1 MINSDRFTLN
11 LNSKKILIVIV
22 SLQLAFLGLI
32 ALDSLSLGIPILRQV
47 IGFLYLTF
55 VPGILLLGV
64 FRINNLN
71 TLETLLYSAGLSL
84 SFLMFIGFLMNFFY
98 PLIGISKP
106 ISVIPLTITI
116 SVITLVLCAIF
127 YYRNKE
133 FKISV
138 SVKEITSPAVL
149 LLVLLPFISIFG
161 AYFFSY
167 HTINIILLVLF
178 GIIAI
183 IPIIV
188 SLDKFPTKVF
198 PFLIWTISIS
208 LLLSV
213 ALPTKHLSYGDASV
227 EYSYAKLVLANGF
240 WDSSVFGN
248 HNALLRIVMLHPIH
262 SIMLNLNLEDVFR
275 VIHPLLYSFTP
286 LVLYIAFKY
295 LTNEKTAFFSSYF
308 FMSVFSFFVIL
319 SRNTR
324 TGIAELF
331 IALFI
336 LSLVSKNITNVKKSL
351 LLLIFS
357 LSIAVCHYGTSYLFM
372 FALLTSTLL
381 LALSNRF
388 LSKAEKGN
396 LTPTLSVLYVVFA
409 LTWYMYVSGS
419 SSFETL
425 VSFLSHMFA
434 QMSELLSPETSY
446 SVYAL
451 SRDWPFSVEVSKD
464 LLLVAFIFIAIE
476 VIAMIWNVL
485 RKRELE
491 FQKEFAALSIVL
503 FGIVLATF
511 LPAKGFNPAR
521 VIHLSLCFLASFSVI
536 GFLRVCR
543 YFGRIIKGIEVQSD
557 RTYVTF
563 SIFLAILFLFNSG
576 FISETVTKGD
586 DYSPNVMISKP
597 RAMDI
602 NTPQYMY
609 AYYRE
614 IISDQ
619 EFISARWL
627 MERKDN
633 SIKIYLDPYADVL
646 FKQISHPLS
655 KPWVVIR
662 NRTIIEKGYIF
673 LRTYNLVK
681 KVSIIQTYPPEMKNI
696 SEVYPIDVSSKIYT
710 NEGSEIYYC

>member
-1 MINSDRFTLN
+1 MINGDRFVLN
-11 LNSKKILIVIV
+11 LDSKKLLIVIV

-32 ALDSLSLGIPILRQV
+32 ALDSLGLGIPILRQV
-47 IGFLYLTF
+47 IGFIYLTF

-71 TLETLLYSAGLSL
+71 TLETLLYSVGLSL

-98 PLIGISKP
+98 PFIGISKP
-106 ISVIPLTITI
+106 ISITPILFTVTVIILF
-116 SVITLVLCAIF
+116 LCAIF
-127 YYRNKE
+127 YDRDRE
-133 FKISV
+133 FVLSL

-167 HTINIILLVLF
+167 YTINIILLVLF

-188 SLDKFPTKVF
+188 SLDKFPTKVL

-213 ALPTKHLSYGDASV
+213 ALPTKHLSYSDAWV
-227 EYSYAKLVLANGF
+227 EYGYARLVLANGY

-248 HNALLRIVMLHPIH
+248 CNAMLRIVMLHPIH

-286 LVLYIAFKY
+286 LVLYIAFRY

-331 IALFI
+331 IALSI

-388 LSKAEKGN
+388 LSKAERGN
-396 LTPTLSVLYVVFA
+396 LTTLSVLYVVFA

-425 VSFLSHMFA
+425 VSFLSHMFT
-434 QMSELLSPETSY
+434 QMSELFSPETSY
-446 SVYAL
+446 TIYTL
-451 SRDWPFSVEVSKD
+451 SRGWPFSVEVSKD

-491 FQKEFAALSIVL
+491 FQKEFAALSIVF

-536 GFLRVCR
+536 GFLRICGYLR
-543 YFGRIIKGIEVQSD
+543 KIIKDDVQSNK
-557 RTYVTF
+557 TYVVF
-563 SIFLAILFLFNSG
+563 STFLAVLLLFNSG
-576 FISETVTKGD
+576 FISEAVTKGD
-586 DYSPNVMISKP
+586 DYSPNVMVSKP
-597 RAMDI
+597 RVMNI
-602 NTPQYMY
+602 NTPQYIY

-633 SIKIYLDPYADVL
+633 SMKIYLDPHADVL
-646 FKQISHPLS
+646 FRQISHPLS

-662 NRTIIEKGYIF
+662 NGMIIEKGYIF

-696 SEVYPIDVSSKIYT
+696 NEVYPIDVSSKIYT
-710 NEGSEIYYC
+710 NGGSEIYYR